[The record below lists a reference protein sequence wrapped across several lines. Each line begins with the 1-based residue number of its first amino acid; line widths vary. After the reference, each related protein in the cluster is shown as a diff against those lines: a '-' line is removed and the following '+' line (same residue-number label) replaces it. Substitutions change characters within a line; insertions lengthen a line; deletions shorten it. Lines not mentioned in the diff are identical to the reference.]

1 MTNEEII
8 EKIRT
13 TLAEEFE
20 VDIDVIQPDAPLM
33 ETLELDSLDLVD
45 MVVLVEKNF
54 GLFET
59 FEKWGVKGVKIDFM
73 DRSDQWMVN
82 YYERELPKKLPNI
95 ICSSISTD
103 HLNRQVWNINTPMSF
118 LMKG

>member
-20 VDIDVIQPDAPLM
+20 VDIDVIQPDALLM
-33 ETLELDSLDLVD
+33 QTLELDSLDLVD

-54 GLFET
+54 GFNVTGPDFIGIKT
-59 FEKWGVKGVKIDFM
+59 FQDFY
-73 DRSDQWMVN
+73 DLVITR
-82 YYERELPKKLPNI
+82 
-95 ICSSISTD
+95 
-103 HLNRQVWNINTPMSF
+103 
-118 LMKG
+118 MKEAN

>member
-54 GLFET
+54 GFNVTGQDFAYFILFIFF
-59 FEKWGVKGVKIDFM
+59 FEIVHHSFYLFIFRCVIGK
-73 DRSDQWMVN
+73 
-82 YYERELPKKLPNI
+82 YREEATYLFIHLPAFG
-95 ICSSISTD
+95 T
-103 HLNRQVWNINTPMSF
+103 
-118 LMKG
+118 

>member
-20 VDIDVIQPDAPLM
+20 VDVDVIQPDAPLM
-33 ETLELDSLDLVD
+33 QTLELDSLDLVD

-54 GLFET
+54 GFNVTGQDFAGIKT
-59 FEKWGVKGVKIDFM
+59 FQDFYNLVITRM
-73 DRSDQWMVN
+73 GEN
-82 YYERELPKKLPNI
+82 GK
-95 ICSSISTD
+95 
-103 HLNRQVWNINTPMSF
+103 
-118 LMKG
+118 